1 MLKFLRTKERAKK
14 IIFWILLSLMILAFV
29 LWGAGSYKESA
40 KASDY
45 RGSIFG
51 RRVSSQEFQRI
62 YLSCLNDAKLRF
74 GEAYT
79 QILPL
84 IDLNNQTWV
93 KLILLEHAQK
103 QKIRVSNQEVIRD
116 IADSPAFQKDDK
128 FNPEMYKRIVRYY
141 LNLKPREFEEQTR
154 DNLILRKLFIQ
165 TTKDITALEEEV
177 LGAYKRDFEK
187 VEINY
192 LKLEAKDFL
201 PAIQINEE
209 QLKEY
214 FQKNS
219 MQFREPPAVRVEYL
233 GLDYPPEAK
242 DEDREKILKDL
253 DHSYPIIK
261 NAQDFKNITLKDYIH
276 RQSGFFSREETVD
289 DIYSEE
295 FYKYAFSLKE
305 NQASPII
312 DTSKGAYVLKVIQK
326 RDTYTPALEE
336 IKTKVEAALKLEK
349 AKEEARKKIEEYR
362 NNINESLNKKTASDL
377 KEAVKP
383 LNLQVK
389 STAEFK
395 RGEPIPDIGMA
406 EEIINAAFNL
416 KTGEISPVLA
426 YQDNFFL
433 ISQEKFTPIDEAK
446 FKEEKEKYREDLLE
460 KKKQNAFNSL
470 QAQLISQANLTEK

>member
-14 IIFWILLSLMILAFV
+14 LIFWTLLSLIILAFV

-40 KASDY
+40 KVSDY

-74 GEAYT
+74 GEAYN

-93 KLILLEHAQK
+93 KLILLEHAGK
-103 QKIRVSNQEVIRD
+103 QRITASNQEVIQD
-116 IADSPAFQKDDK
+116 IADSPLFQKDGK

-141 LNLKPREFEEQTR
+141 LNLKPREFEEQAR
-154 DNLILRKLFIQ
+154 NNLILRKLFVQ
-165 TTKDITALEEEV
+165 TTKDISLLDEEV

-192 LKLEAKDFL
+192 IQVEAKDFL
-201 PAIQINEE
+201 PQVQISEE
-209 QLKEY
+209 ALKEY

-219 MQFREPPAVRVEYL
+219 LQFKEPPAVKVEYI
-233 GLDYPPEAK
+233 GLDYPEEAK
-242 DEDREKILKDL
+242 DEDRQRILQDL

-276 RQSGFFSREETVD
+276 RQTDFFSQEETTD

-312 DTSKGAYVLKVIQK
+312 DTSKGAYILKVIQK
-326 RDTYTPALEE
+326 RDTYIPVLEE
-336 IKTKVEAALKLEK
+336 IKPKVEAALKLEK
-349 AKEEARKKIEEYR
+349 AKEGARKKIEEYR
-362 NNINESLNKKTASDL
+362 GASDL
-377 KEAVKP
+377 KAAAKA
-383 LNLQVK
+383 LNLRVK
-389 STAEFK
+389 TTAEFK

-406 EEIINAAFNL
+406 EEISNAAFNL
-416 KTGEISPVLA
+416 KPGEISPVLA
-426 YQDNFFL
+426 YQDSFFL
-433 ISQEKFTPIDEAK
+433 ISQEKFTPIDETK

-460 KKKQNAFNSL
+460 KKKQNAFNNL
-470 QAQLISQANLTEK
+470 QSQLISQANLQEK